1 MVLPGARMTRLYH
14 NFVPTNRFPGVLEL
28 RLRHHLTV
36 APPAKTMNN
45 QKLRNELY
53 ILRQSRLKI
62 EATSCQFPLTVSRSK
77 FNSGSLLISDS
88 ATQLP
93 GSKKKLLESVCKSLF
108 ETQKYPIN
116 HTSCFSSDSN
126 DPDLNSEEQRRKTN
140 LGAMMDLLKIFVPT
154 LLQESLP
161 AEMLL
166 SNVLLRICPSH
177 FENINAYL
185 PNIKGHVSYY
195 ATCKALQIFLTSL
208 VLNPRTQLH
217 ILLIR
222 TSRFPEPNCVYAH
235 STKIHIRWTT
245 CPEGCWHLSGSPKLV
260 SLQEDADMPES
271 STSNAKLGSH
281 RWSSIDPGK
290 LLDALD
296 LNWSLTGALA
306 NLGKGIVGLRKED
319 DKLERIVSGVFIFE
333 LNELNDEIIVH
344 TVEDMEVVEHP
355 EEQSELRVC

>member
-1 MVLPGARMTRLYH
+1 M
-14 NFVPTNRFPGVLEL
+14 
-28 RLRHHLTV
+28 V
-36 APPAKTMNN
+36 APLAKTLKNIKTIDGSYN
-45 QKLRNELY
+45 LQHSQTIPEERLTQLKPPLLLSGVNSGFKRSIDAPTQPLGSRSELPKATSRTKLRPYCPSER
-53 ILRQSRLKI
+53 II
-62 EATSCQFPLTVSRSK
+62 
-77 FNSGSLLISDS
+77 D
-88 ATQLP
+88 
-93 GSKKKLLESVCKSLF
+93 
-108 ETQKYPIN
+108 
-116 HTSCFSSDSN
+116 CFSSDSN
-126 DPDLNSEEQRRKTN
+126 DPDLNNEEQRRKTN
-140 LGAMMDLLKIFVPT
+140 LGAMMDLLKLFVPT

-222 TSRFPEPNCVYAH
+222 TSRFPEPNCVHAH

-260 SLQEDADMPES
+260 SLLKDDEMPAT

-355 EEQSELRVC
+355 EEEREFRVC

>member
-1 MVLPGARMTRLYH
+1 MVVSVEPISRPRHQFIRRASYAIVLYL
-14 NFVPTNRFPGVLEL
+14 G
-28 RLRHHLTV
+28 LRHHLTV
-36 APPAKTMNN
+36 APLAESTKN
-45 QKLRNELY
+45 QKIKSDMFISRYPRKRIEGRISQCLPKVNQTGVSRLLKPTY
-53 ILRQSRLKI
+53 DPTQLLIFHDKLLDSKSVSRLK
-62 EATSCQFPLTVSRSK
+62 TNSSRK
-77 FNSGSLLISDS
+77 CHFHH
-88 ATQLP
+88 
-93 GSKKKLLESVCKSLF
+93 
-108 ETQKYPIN
+108 Y
-116 HTSCFSSDSN
+116 SSNSN
-126 DPDLNSEEQRRKTN
+126 DPDPNIEEQRRKTN
-140 LGAMMDLLKIFVPT
+140 LGAMMDLLKLFVPT

-208 VLNPRTQLH
+208 VLNPRTELH

-222 TSRFPEPNCVYAH
+222 TSRFPEPNCMYEH

-260 SLQEDADMPES
+260 SLQTNDDTTDA

-319 DKLERIVSGVFIFE
+319 DKLERIISGVFIFE
-333 LNELNDEIIVH
+333 LNESNDQITVH
-344 TVEDMEVVEHP
+344 TVEDMEVVERP
-355 EEQSELRVC
+355 EEQGELRVC